1 MWFGNWLRLHLTPRR
16 HYSPAHTPNGWYV
29 CIFGAFEVYFDRR
42 LKYLLSIW
50 IQTDFLCHMSSKC
63 PTWHNIHIYLRL
75 RPLRTWWVAGGIFRW
90 HKKTDRMLFLL
101 PLRLS
106 RAHAHKQMCTPMAP
120 AVASRE
126 IKTWVWV
133 MSASV
138 AGSSCVMFLFGTQGR
153 LAF

>member
-63 PTWHNIHIYLRL
+63 PTWHNIHGCFKWSYICDWGHSGPGGWLAEFFAGIKKRTACFFCSLSVSLAHTHTNKCALRWP
-75 RPLRTWWVAGGIFRW
+75 RRW
-90 HKKTDRMLFLL
+90 LAEKLKPECGWCL
-101 PLRLS
+101 P
-106 RAHAHKQMCTPMAP
+106 AWQGA
-120 AVASRE
+120 AV
-126 IKTWVWV
+126 
-133 MSASV
+133 
-138 AGSSCVMFLFGTQGR
+138 
-153 LAF
+153 